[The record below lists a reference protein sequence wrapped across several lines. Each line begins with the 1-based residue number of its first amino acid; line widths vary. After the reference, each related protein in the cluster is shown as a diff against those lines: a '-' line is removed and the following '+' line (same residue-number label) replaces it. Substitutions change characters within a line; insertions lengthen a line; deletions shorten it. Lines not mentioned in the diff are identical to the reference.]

1 MALEDAL
8 PTLFILAI
16 AMLCLAWLSRQ
27 LSVRTQLV
35 VYFATGSLDLA
46 TLAIFLLL
54 LPGVFVHE
62 LSHWVAARLLGLR
75 TSKFRVWPKRHKDR
89 IGLGSVSVERGG
101 TWRDSAV
108 GMAPLIT
115 GSILLALV
123 GAAVFQSDLLVEQLA
138 QGRLLDTVG
147 AFFDALAKPDGAR
160 LGLFPVCDRQ
170 QHDAQPQRPPA
181 AAAAADLCRPG
192 SADLHRGRPA
202 DRSRHGA
209 AGLADPGDPAAG
221 GGTALCYYYWTCLSS
236 PDCFCWKR
244 SWRG

>member
-62 LSHWVAARLLGLR
+62 LSHWVAAKLLGLR

-89 IGLGSVSVERGG
+89 IGLGSVSVRARRHLARQRRGHG
-101 TWRDSAV
+101 TADHRQHPA
-108 GMAPLIT
+108 GAGRRRRL
-115 GSILLALV
+115 SI
-123 GAAVFQSDLLVEQLA
+123 G
-138 QGRLLDTVG
+138 
-147 AFFDALAKPDGAR
+147 
-160 LGLFPVCDRQ
+160 
-170 QHDAQPQRPPA
+170 HDA
-181 AAAAADLCRPG
+181 
-192 SADLHRGRPA
+192 GRTT
-202 DRSRHGA
+202 GA
-209 AGLADPGDPAAG
+209 
-221 GGTALCYYYWTCLSS
+221 GTAA
-236 PDCFCWKR
+236 
-244 SWRG
+244 